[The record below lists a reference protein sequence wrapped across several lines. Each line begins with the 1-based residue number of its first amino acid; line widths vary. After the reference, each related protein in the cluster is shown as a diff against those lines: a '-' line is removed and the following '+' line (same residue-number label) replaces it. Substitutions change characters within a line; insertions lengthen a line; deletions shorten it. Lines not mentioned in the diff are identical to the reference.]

1 MKFLFDL
8 FPLIAF
14 FVAFKLGGI
23 YETATH
29 DFVQQYLSGIV
40 SGGVIQAEQ
49 APWIIATLAGILAT
63 AGMVTYLLARGRKVD
78 GMLWVSLFIFVVFG
92 GASIYL
98 HDDYFLKW
106 KPTLIYWVG
115 ALALLI
121 GQFGFRKNLIRKTME
136 AQVQL
141 PDAVWSQLLG
151 AWIIFFAALGAI
163 NLLVAFVFY
172 KGDMA
177 AWVSFKAFGAT
188 GIFFAFIV
196 AQTLFLA
203 KHIKEDAP

>member
-14 FVAFKLGGI
+14 FAAFKLGGM
-23 YETATH
+23 YEAVTH
-29 DFVQQYLSGIV
+29 DFVQQYLSGFV
-40 SGGVIQAEQ
+40 SGGLIKADQ
-49 APWIIATLAGILAT
+49 APWILATLVGIVAT
-63 AGMVTYLLARGRKVD
+63 ACQVSYLLLRGRKVD
-78 GMLWVSLFIFVVFG
+78 GMLWLSLFIFVVFG

-98 HDDYFLKW
+98 HDDFFLKW
-106 KPTLIYWVG
+106 KPTLIYWLSG
-115 ALALLI
+115 LALLI
-121 GQFGFRKNLIRKTME
+121 AHVGFKKNLIRKTME

-141 PDAVWSQLLG
+141 PDAVWNQLLA
-151 AWIIFFAALGAI
+151 AWIIFFGAI
-163 NLLVAFVFY
+163 GALNLFVAFVLY

-203 KHIKEDAP
+203 KHIKEDA

>member
-14 FVAFKLGGI
+14 FAAFKLGGM

-29 DFVQQYLSGIV
+29 GFVQQYLSGIV
-40 SGGVIQAEQ
+40 SGGVIQPEQ
-49 APWIIATLAGILAT
+49 APWVLATLVGIIATACQ
-63 AGMVTYLLARGRKVD
+63 VSYLLLRGRKVD
-78 GMLWVSLFIFVVFG
+78 GMLWLSLFIFVVFG

-98 HDDYFLKW
+98 HDDFFLKW
-106 KPTLIYWVG
+106 KPTLIYWLSG
-115 ALALLI
+115 LALLI
-121 GQFGFRKNLIRKTME
+121 AHLGFKKNLIRKTME
-136 AQVQL
+136 AQIQL
-141 PDAVWSQLLG
+141 PDAVWNQLLA
-151 AWIIFFAALGAI
+151 AWIIFFGFLGAV
-163 NLLVAFVFY
+163 NLFVAFVLY

-196 AQTLFLA
+196 VQTLFLS
-203 KHIKEDAP
+203 KHIKEDA

>member
-14 FVAFKLGGI
+14 FAAFKLGGM
-23 YETATH
+23 YEAATH
-29 DFVQQYLSGIV
+29 DFVQQYLSGFV
-40 SGGVIQAEQ
+40 SGGLIKADQ
-49 APWIIATLAGILAT
+49 APWILATLVGIVAT
-63 AGMVTYLLARGRKVD
+63 ACQVSYLLLRGRKVD
-78 GMLWVSLFIFVVFG
+78 GMLWLSLFIFVVFG

-98 HDDYFLKW
+98 HDDFFLKW
-106 KPTLIYWVG
+106 KPTLIYWLSG
-115 ALALLI
+115 LALLI
-121 GQFGFRKNLIRKTME
+121 AHVGFKKNLIRKTME

-141 PDAVWSQLLG
+141 PDAVWNQLLA
-151 AWIIFFAALGAI
+151 AWIIFFGAI
-163 NLLVAFVFY
+163 GALNLFVAFVLY

-203 KHIKEDAP
+203 KHIKEDA

>member
-14 FVAFKLGGI
+14 FAAFKLGGM
-23 YETATH
+23 YEASTH
-29 DFVQQYLSGIV
+29 AFVQQYLSGFV
-40 SGGVIQAEQ
+40 SGGLIKADQ
-49 APWIIATLAGILAT
+49 APWILATLVGIVAT
-63 AGMVTYLLARGRKVD
+63 ACQVSYLLLRGRKVD
-78 GMLWVSLFIFVVFG
+78 GMLWLSLFIFVVFG

-98 HDDYFLKW
+98 HDDFFLKW
-106 KPTLIYWVG
+106 KPTLIYWLSG
-115 ALALLI
+115 LALLI
-121 GQFGFRKNLIRKTME
+121 AYVGFKKNLIRKTME

-141 PDAVWSQLLG
+141 PDAVWNQLLA
-151 AWIIFFAALGAI
+151 AWIIFFGAI
-163 NLLVAFVFY
+163 GALNLFVAFVLF

-203 KHIKEDAP
+203 KHIKEDA

>member
-14 FVAFKLGGI
+14 FAAFKLGGR
-23 YETATH
+23 YEAATH
-29 DFVQQYLSGIV
+29 DFVQQYLSGFV
-40 SGGVIQAEQ
+40 SGGLIKADQ
-49 APWIIATLAGILAT
+49 APWILATLVGIVAT
-63 AGMVTYLLARGRKVD
+63 ACQVSYLLLRGRKVD
-78 GMLWVSLFIFVVFG
+78 GMLWLSLFIFVVFG

-98 HDDYFLKW
+98 HDDFFLKW
-106 KPTLIYWVG
+106 KPTLIYWLSG
-115 ALALLI
+115 LALLI
-121 GQFGFRKNLIRKTME
+121 AHVGFKKNLIRKTME

-141 PDAVWSQLLG
+141 PDAVWNQLLA
-151 AWIIFFAALGAI
+151 AWIIFFGAI
-163 NLLVAFVFY
+163 GALNLFVAFVLY

-203 KHIKEDAP
+203 KHIKEDA

>member
-14 FVAFKLGGI
+14 FAAFKLGGM
-23 YETATH
+23 YEAATH
-29 DFVQQYLSGIV
+29 DFVQQYLSGFV
-40 SGGVIQAEQ
+40 SGGLIKADQ
-49 APWIIATLAGILAT
+49 APWILATLVGIVAT
-63 AGMVTYLLARGRKVD
+63 ACQVSYLLLRGRKVD
-78 GMLWVSLFIFVVFG
+78 GMLWLSLFIFVVFG

-98 HDDYFLKW
+98 HDDFFLKW
-106 KPTLIYWVG
+106 KPTLIYWLSG
-115 ALALLI
+115 LALLI
-121 GQFGFRKNLIRKTME
+121 AHVGFKKNLIRKTME

-141 PDAVWSQLLG
+141 PDAVWNQLLA
-151 AWIIFFAALGAI
+151 AWIIFFGAI
-163 NLLVAFVFY
+163 GALNLFVAFVLY
-172 KGDMA
+172 KDDMA

-203 KHIKEDAP
+203 KHIKEDA

>member
-14 FVAFKLGGI
+14 FAAFKLGGM

-40 SGGVIQAEQ
+40 SGGVIQPEQ
-49 APWIIATLAGILAT
+49 APWVLATLVGIIATACQ
-63 AGMVTYLLARGRKVD
+63 VSYLLLRGRKVD
-78 GMLWVSLFIFVVFG
+78 GMLWLSLFIFVVFG

-98 HDDYFLKW
+98 HDDFFLKW
-106 KPTLIYWVG
+106 KPTLIYWLSG
-115 ALALLI
+115 LALLI
-121 GQFGFRKNLIRKTME
+121 AHVGFRKNLIRKTME

-141 PDAVWSQLLG
+141 PDAVWNQLLA
-151 AWIIFFAALGAI
+151 AWIIFFGAI
-163 NLLVAFVFY
+163 GALNLFVAFVLY

-196 AQTLFLA
+196 AQTLFLS
-203 KHIKEDAP
+203 KHIKEDA

>member
-14 FVAFKLGGI
+14 FAAFKLGGM
-23 YETATH
+23 YEAATH
-29 DFVQQYLSGIV
+29 DFVQQYLSGFV
-40 SGGVIQAEQ
+40 SGGLIKADQ
-49 APWIIATLAGILAT
+49 APWILATLVGIVAT
-63 AGMVTYLLARGRKVD
+63 ACQVSYLLLRGRKVD
-78 GMLWVSLFIFVVFG
+78 GMLWLSLFIFVVFG

-98 HDDYFLKW
+98 HDDFFLKW
-106 KPTLIYWVG
+106 KPTLIYWLSG
-115 ALALLI
+115 LALLI
-121 GQFGFRKNLIRKTME
+121 AYVVFKKNLIRKTME

-141 PDAVWSQLLG
+141 PDAVWNQLLA
-151 AWIIFFAALGAI
+151 AWIIFFGAI
-163 NLLVAFVFY
+163 GALNLFVAFVLY

-203 KHIKEDAP
+203 KHIKEDA

>member
-14 FVAFKLGGI
+14 FAAFKLGGM
-23 YETATH
+23 YEAATH
-29 DFVQQYLSGIV
+29 DFVQQYLSGFV
-40 SGGVIQAEQ
+40 SGGLIKADQ
-49 APWIIATLAGILAT
+49 APWILATLVGIVAT
-63 AGMVTYLLARGRKVD
+63 ACQVSYLLLRGRKVD
-78 GMLWVSLFIFVVFG
+78 GMLWLSLFIFVVFG

-98 HDDYFLKW
+98 HDDFFLKW
-106 KPTLIYWVG
+106 KPTLIYWLSG
-115 ALALLI
+115 LALLI
-121 GQFGFRKNLIRKTME
+121 AHVGFKKNLIRKTME

-141 PDAVWSQLLG
+141 PEVVWNQLLA
-151 AWIIFFAALGAI
+151 AWIIFFGALGAL
-163 NLLVAFVFY
+163 NLFVAFVLY

-203 KHIKEDAP
+203 KHIKEDA

>member
-14 FVAFKLGGI
+14 FAAFKLGGM
-23 YETATH
+23 YEAATH
-29 DFVQQYLSGIV
+29 DFVQQYLSGFV
-40 SGGVIQAEQ
+40 SGGLIKADQ
-49 APWIIATLAGILAT
+49 APWILATLVGIVAT
-63 AGMVTYLLARGRKVD
+63 ACQVSYLLLRGRKVD
-78 GMLWVSLFIFVVFG
+78 GMLWLSLFIFVVFG

-98 HDDYFLKW
+98 HDDFFLKW
-106 KPTLIYWVG
+106 KPTLIYWLSG
-115 ALALLI
+115 LALLI
-121 GQFGFRKNLIRKTME
+121 AHVGFKKNLIRKTME

-141 PDAVWSQLLG
+141 PDTVWNQLLA
-151 AWIIFFAALGAI
+151 AWIIFFGAI
-163 NLLVAFVFY
+163 GALNLFVAFVLY

-203 KHIKEDAP
+203 KHIKEDA

>member
-14 FVAFKLGGI
+14 FAAFKLGGM

-29 DFVQQYLSGIV
+29 DFVQRYLSGIV
-40 SGGVIQAEQ
+40 SGGVIQPEQ
-49 APWIIATLAGILAT
+49 APWVLATLVGIIATACQ
-63 AGMVTYLLARGRKVD
+63 VSYLLLRGRKVD
-78 GMLWVSLFIFVVFG
+78 GMLWLSLFIFVVFG

-98 HDDYFLKW
+98 HDDFFLKW
-106 KPTLIYWVG
+106 KPTLIYWLSG
-115 ALALLI
+115 LALLI
-121 GQFGFRKNLIRKTME
+121 AHVGFKKNLIRKTME

-141 PDAVWSQLLG
+141 PDAVWNQLLA
-151 AWIIFFAALGAI
+151 AWIIFFGAI
-163 NLLVAFVFY
+163 GALNLFVAFVLY

-196 AQTLFLA
+196 AQTLFLS
-203 KHIKEDAP
+203 KHIKEDA

>member
-14 FVAFKLGGI
+14 FAAFKLGGV
-23 YETATH
+23 YEAATH
-29 DFVQQYLSGIV
+29 DFVQQYLSGFV
-40 SGGVIQAEQ
+40 SGGLIKADQ
-49 APWIIATLAGILAT
+49 APWILATLVGIVAT
-63 AGMVTYLLARGRKVD
+63 ACQVSYLLLRGRKVD
-78 GMLWVSLFIFVVFG
+78 GMLWLSLFIFVVFG

-98 HDDYFLKW
+98 HDDFFLKW
-106 KPTLIYWVG
+106 KPTLIYWLSG
-115 ALALLI
+115 LALLI
-121 GQFGFRKNLIRKTME
+121 AHVGFKKNLIRKTME

-141 PDAVWSQLLG
+141 PDAVWNQLLA
-151 AWIIFFAALGAI
+151 AWIIFFGAI
-163 NLLVAFVFY
+163 GALNLFVAFVLY

-196 AQTLFLA
+196 AQTLFLS
-203 KHIKEDAP
+203 KHIKEDA

>member
-14 FVAFKLGGI
+14 FAAFKLGGM
-23 YETATH
+23 YEAATH
-29 DFVQQYLSGIV
+29 DFVQQYLSGFV
-40 SGGVIQAEQ
+40 SGGLIKADQ
-49 APWIIATLAGILAT
+49 APWILATLVGIVAT
-63 AGMVTYLLARGRKVD
+63 ACQVSYLLLRGRKVD
-78 GMLWVSLFIFVVFG
+78 GMLWLSLFIFVVFG

-98 HDDYFLKW
+98 HDDFFLKW
-106 KPTLIYWVG
+106 KPTLIYWLSG
-115 ALALLI
+115 LALLI
-121 GQFGFRKNLIRKTME
+121 AHVGFKKNLIRKTME

-141 PDAVWSQLLG
+141 PEAVWNQLLA
-151 AWIIFFAALGAI
+151 AWIIFFGAI
-163 NLLVAFVFY
+163 GALNLFVAFVLY

-203 KHIKEDAP
+203 KHIKEDA

>member
-14 FVAFKLGGI
+14 FAAFKLGGM
-23 YETATH
+23 YEAATH
-29 DFVQQYLSGIV
+29 DFVQQYLSGFV
-40 SGGVIQAEQ
+40 SGGLIKADQ
-49 APWIIATLAGILAT
+49 APWILATLVGIVAT
-63 AGMVTYLLARGRKVD
+63 ACQVSYLLLRGRKVD
-78 GMLWVSLFIFVVFG
+78 GMLWLSLFIFVVFG

-98 HDDYFLKW
+98 HDDFFLKW
-106 KPTLIYWVG
+106 KPTLIYWLSG
-115 ALALLI
+115 LALLI
-121 GQFGFRKNLIRKTME
+121 AHVGFKKNMIRKTME

-141 PDAVWSQLLG
+141 TDAVWNQLLA
-151 AWIIFFAALGAI
+151 AWIIFFGVIGAL
-163 NLLVAFVFY
+163 NLFVAFVLY

-203 KHIKEDAP
+203 KHIKEDA

>member
-14 FVAFKLGGI
+14 FAAFKLGGM
-23 YETATH
+23 YEAATH
-29 DFVQQYLSGIV
+29 DFVQQYLSGFV
-40 SGGVIQAEQ
+40 SGGLIKADQ
-49 APWIIATLAGILAT
+49 APWILATLVGIIATACQ
-63 AGMVTYLLARGRKVD
+63 VSYLLLRGRKVD
-78 GMLWVSLFIFVVFG
+78 GMLWLSLFIFVVFG

-98 HDDYFLKW
+98 HDDFFLKW
-106 KPTLIYWVG
+106 KPTLIYWLSG
-115 ALALLI
+115 LALLI
-121 GQFGFRKNLIRKTME
+121 AHVGFKKNLIRKTME

-141 PDAVWSQLLG
+141 PDAVWNQLLA
-151 AWIIFFAALGAI
+151 AWIIFFGAI
-163 NLLVAFVFY
+163 GALNLFVAFVLY

-203 KHIKEDAP
+203 KHIKEDA

>member
-14 FVAFKLGGI
+14 FAAFKLGGM
-23 YETATH
+23 YEAATH
-29 DFVQQYLSGIV
+29 DFVQQYLSGFV
-40 SGGVIQAEQ
+40 SGGLIKADQ
-49 APWIIATLAGILAT
+49 APWILATLVGIVAT
-63 AGMVTYLLARGRKVD
+63 ACQVSYLLLRGRKVD
-78 GMLWVSLFIFVVFG
+78 GMLWLSLFIFVVFG

-98 HDDYFLKW
+98 HDDFFLKW
-106 KPTLIYWVG
+106 KPTLIYWLSG
-115 ALALLI
+115 LALLI
-121 GQFGFRKNLIRKTME
+121 AHVGFKKNLIRKTME

-141 PDAVWSQLLG
+141 PDAVWNQLLA
-151 AWIIFFAALGAI
+151 AWIIFFGAI
-163 NLLVAFVFY
+163 GALNLFVAFVLY

-188 GIFFAFIV
+188 GIFFAFIL

-203 KHIKEDAP
+203 KHIKEDE

>member
-14 FVAFKLGGI
+14 FAAFKLGGM
-23 YETATH
+23 YEAATH
-29 DFVQQYLSGIV
+29 DFVQQYLSGFV
-40 SGGVIQAEQ
+40 SGGLIKADQ
-49 APWIIATLAGILAT
+49 APWILATLVGIIATACQ
-63 AGMVTYLLARGRKVD
+63 VSYLLLRGRKVD
-78 GMLWVSLFIFVVFG
+78 GMLWLSLFIFVVFG

-98 HDDYFLKW
+98 HDDFFLKW
-106 KPTLIYWVG
+106 KPTLIYWLSG
-115 ALALLI
+115 LALLI
-121 GQFGFRKNLIRKTME
+121 AHVVFKKNLIRKTME

-141 PDAVWSQLLG
+141 PDAIWNQLLA
-151 AWIIFFAALGAI
+151 AWIIFFGAI
-163 NLLVAFVFY
+163 GALNLFVAFVLY

-203 KHIKEDAP
+203 KHIKEDA

>member
-14 FVAFKLGGI
+14 FAAFKLGGM
-23 YETATH
+23 YEAATH
-29 DFVQQYLSGIV
+29 DFVQQYLSGFV
-40 SGGVIQAEQ
+40 SGGLIKAEQ
-49 APWIIATLAGILAT
+49 APWILATLVGIVAT
-63 AGMVTYLLARGRKVD
+63 ACQVSYLLLRGRKVD
-78 GMLWVSLFIFVVFG
+78 GMLWLSLFIFVVFG

-98 HDDYFLKW
+98 HDDFFLKW
-106 KPTLIYWVG
+106 KPTLIYWLSG
-115 ALALLI
+115 LALLI
-121 GQFGFRKNLIRKTME
+121 AHVGFKKNLIRKTME

-141 PDAVWSQLLG
+141 PDAVWNQLLA
-151 AWIIFFAALGAI
+151 AWIIFFGAI
-163 NLLVAFVFY
+163 GALNLFVAFVLY

-203 KHIKEDAP
+203 KHIKEDA

>member
-14 FVAFKLGGI
+14 FAAFKLGGM
-23 YETATH
+23 YEAATH
-29 DFVQQYLSGIV
+29 DFVQQYLSGFV
-40 SGGVIQAEQ
+40 SGGLIKADQ
-49 APWIIATLAGILAT
+49 APWILATLVGIIATACQ
-63 AGMVTYLLARGRKVD
+63 VSYLLLRGRKVD
-78 GMLWVSLFIFVVFG
+78 GMLWLSLFIFVVFG

-98 HDDYFLKW
+98 HDDFFLKW
-106 KPTLIYWVG
+106 KPTLIYWLSG
-115 ALALLI
+115 LALLI
-121 GQFGFRKNLIRKTME
+121 AHVGFKKNLIRKTME

-141 PDAVWSQLLG
+141 PDAVWKQLLA
-151 AWIIFFAALGAI
+151 AWIIFFGLLGAL
-163 NLLVAFVFY
+163 NLFVAFVLY

-196 AQTLFLA
+196 AQTLFLS
-203 KHIKEDAP
+203 KHIKEDA

>member
-14 FVAFKLGGI
+14 FAAFKLGGM

-40 SGGVIQAEQ
+40 SGGVIQPEQ
-49 APWIIATLAGILAT
+49 APWVLATLVGIIATACQ
-63 AGMVTYLLARGRKVD
+63 VSYLLLRGRKVD
-78 GMLWVSLFIFVVFG
+78 GMLWLSLFIFVVFG

-98 HDDYFLKW
+98 HDDFFLKW
-106 KPTLIYWVG
+106 KPTLIYWLSG
-115 ALALLI
+115 LALLVAHV
-121 GQFGFRKNLIRKTME
+121 GFKKNLIRKTME

-141 PDAVWSQLLG
+141 PDAVWNQLLA
-151 AWIIFFAALGAI
+151 AWIIFFGAI
-163 NLLVAFVFY
+163 GALNLFVAFVLY

-196 AQTLFLA
+196 AQTLFLS
-203 KHIKEDAP
+203 KHIKEDA

>member
-14 FVAFKLGGI
+14 FAAFKLGGM
-23 YETATH
+23 YEAATH
-29 DFVQQYLSGIV
+29 DFVQQYLSGFV
-40 SGGVIQAEQ
+40 SGGLIKADQ
-49 APWIIATLAGILAT
+49 APWILATLVGIIATACQ
-63 AGMVTYLLARGRKVD
+63 VSYLLLRGRKVD
-78 GMLWVSLFIFVVFG
+78 GMLWLSLFIFVVFG

-98 HDDYFLKW
+98 HDDFFLKW
-106 KPTLIYWVG
+106 KPTLIYWLSG
-115 ALALLI
+115 LALLI
-121 GQFGFRKNLIRKTME
+121 AHVGFKKNLIRKTME

-141 PDAVWSQLLG
+141 PDAVWNQLLA
-151 AWIIFFAALGAI
+151 AWIIFFGAI
-163 NLLVAFVFY
+163 GALNLFVAFVLY

-196 AQTLFLA
+196 LQTLFLA
-203 KHIKEDAP
+203 KHIKEDA

>member
-14 FVAFKLGGI
+14 FAAFKLGGM
-23 YETATH
+23 YEAATH
-29 DFVQQYLSGIV
+29 DFVQQYLSGFV
-40 SGGVIQAEQ
+40 SGGLIKADQ
-49 APWIIATLAGILAT
+49 APWILATLVGIVAT
-63 AGMVTYLLARGRKVD
+63 ACQVSYLLLRGRKVD
-78 GMLWVSLFIFVVFG
+78 GMLWLSLFIFVVFG

-98 HDDYFLKW
+98 HDDFFLKW
-106 KPTLIYWVG
+106 KPTLIYWLSG
-115 ALALLI
+115 LALLI
-121 GQFGFRKNLIRKTME
+121 AQVGFKKNLIRKTME

-141 PDAVWSQLLG
+141 PEVVWNQLLA
-151 AWIIFFAALGAI
+151 AWIIFFGAI
-163 NLLVAFVFY
+163 GALNLFVAFVLY

-203 KHIKEDAP
+203 KHIKEDA

>member
-14 FVAFKLGGI
+14 FAAFKLGGM
-23 YETATH
+23 YEAATH
-29 DFVQQYLSGIV
+29 DFVQQYLSGFV
-40 SGGVIQAEQ
+40 SGGLIKADQ
-49 APWIIATLAGILAT
+49 APWILATLVGIVAT
-63 AGMVTYLLARGRKVD
+63 ACHVSYLLLRGRKVD
-78 GMLWVSLFIFVVFG
+78 GMLWLSLFIFVVFG

-98 HDDYFLKW
+98 HDDFFLKW
-106 KPTLIYWVG
+106 KPTLIYWLSG
-115 ALALLI
+115 LALLI
-121 GQFGFRKNLIRKTME
+121 AHVGFKKNLIRKTME

-141 PDAVWSQLLG
+141 PDAVWNQLLA
-151 AWIIFFAALGAI
+151 AWIIFFGAI
-163 NLLVAFVFY
+163 GALNLFVAFVLY

-203 KHIKEDAP
+203 KHIKEDA

>member
-14 FVAFKLGGI
+14 FAAFKLGGM
-23 YETATH
+23 YEAATH
-29 DFVQQYLSGIV
+29 DFVQQYLSGFV
-40 SGGVIQAEQ
+40 SGGLIKADQ
-49 APWIIATLAGILAT
+49 APWILATLVGIIATACQ
-63 AGMVTYLLARGRKVD
+63 VSYLLLRGRKVD
-78 GMLWVSLFIFVVFG
+78 GMLWLSLFIFVVFG

-98 HDDYFLKW
+98 HDDFFLKW
-106 KPTLIYWVG
+106 KPTLIYWLSG
-115 ALALLI
+115 LALLI
-121 GQFGFRKNLIRKTME
+121 AYVGFKKNLIRKTME

-141 PDAVWSQLLG
+141 PDAVWDQLLA
-151 AWIIFFAALGAI
+151 AWIIFFGAI
-163 NLLVAFVFY
+163 GALNLFVAFVLY

-203 KHIKEDAP
+203 KHIKEDA

>member
-14 FVAFKLGGI
+14 FAAFKLGGM

-49 APWIIATLAGILAT
+49 APWVLATLVGIIATACQ
-63 AGMVTYLLARGRKVD
+63 VSYLLLRGRKVD
-78 GMLWVSLFIFVVFG
+78 GMLWLSLFIFVVFG

-98 HDDYFLKW
+98 HDDFFLKW
-106 KPTLIYWVG
+106 KPTLIYWLSG
-115 ALALLI
+115 LALLI
-121 GQFGFRKNLIRKTME
+121 AHVGFKKNLIRKTME

-141 PDAVWSQLLG
+141 PDAVWNQLLA
-151 AWIIFFAALGAI
+151 AWIIFFGAI
-163 NLLVAFVFY
+163 GALNLFVAFVLY

-196 AQTLFLA
+196 AQTLFLS
-203 KHIKEDAP
+203 KHIKEDA

>member
-14 FVAFKLGGI
+14 FAAFKLGGM
-23 YETATH
+23 YEAATH
-29 DFVQQYLSGIV
+29 DFVQQYLSGFV
-40 SGGVIQAEQ
+40 SGGLIKADQ
-49 APWIIATLAGILAT
+49 APWILATLVGIVAT
-63 AGMVTYLLARGRKVD
+63 ACQVSYLLLRGRKVD
-78 GMLWVSLFIFVVFG
+78 GMLWLSLFIFVVFG

-98 HDDYFLKW
+98 HDDFFLKW
-106 KPTLIYWVG
+106 KPTLIYWLSG
-115 ALALLI
+115 LALLI
-121 GQFGFRKNLIRKTME
+121 AHVGFKKNLIRKTME

-141 PDAVWSQLLG
+141 PDAVWNQLLA
-151 AWIIFFAALGAI
+151 AWIIFFGAI
-163 NLLVAFVFY
+163 GALNLFVAFVLY

-196 AQTLFLA
+196 LQTLFLA
-203 KHIKEDAP
+203 KHIKEDA

>member
-14 FVAFKLGGI
+14 FAAFKLGGM
-23 YETATH
+23 YEAATH
-29 DFVQQYLSGIV
+29 DFVQQYLSGFV
-40 SGGVIQAEQ
+40 SGGLIKADQ
-49 APWIIATLAGILAT
+49 APWILATLVGIVAT
-63 AGMVTYLLARGRKVD
+63 ACQVSYLLLRGRKVD
-78 GMLWVSLFIFVVFG
+78 GMLWLSLFIFVVFG

-98 HDDYFLKW
+98 HDDFFLKW
-106 KPTLIYWVG
+106 KPTLIYWLSG
-115 ALALLI
+115 LALLI
-121 GQFGFRKNLIRKTME
+121 AHVGFKKNLIRKTME

-141 PDAVWSQLLG
+141 PDAVWNQLLA
-151 AWIIFFAALGAI
+151 AWIIFFGAI
-163 NLLVAFVFY
+163 GVLNLFVAFVLY

-203 KHIKEDAP
+203 KHIKEDA

>member
-14 FVAFKLGGI
+14 FAAFKLGGM
-23 YETATH
+23 YEAATH
-29 DFVQQYLSGIV
+29 DFVQQYLSGFV
-40 SGGVIQAEQ
+40 SGGLIKADQ
-49 APWIIATLAGILAT
+49 APWILATLVGIIATACQ
-63 AGMVTYLLARGRKVD
+63 VSYLLLRGRKVD
-78 GMLWVSLFIFVVFG
+78 GMLWLSLFIFVVFG

-98 HDDYFLKW
+98 HDDFFLKW
-106 KPTLIYWVG
+106 KPTLIYWLSG
-115 ALALLI
+115 LALLI
-121 GQFGFRKNLIRKTME
+121 AHVGFKKNLIRKTME

-141 PDAVWSQLLG
+141 PEAVWNQLLA
-151 AWIIFFAALGAI
+151 AWIIFFGAI
-163 NLLVAFVFY
+163 GALNLFVAFVLH

-203 KHIKEDAP
+203 KHIKEDA

>member
-14 FVAFKLGGI
+14 FAAFKLGGM
-23 YETATH
+23 YEAATH
-29 DFVQQYLSGIV
+29 DFVQQYLSGFV
-40 SGGVIQAEQ
+40 SGGLIKADQ
-49 APWIIATLAGILAT
+49 APWILATLVGIVAT
-63 AGMVTYLLARGRKVD
+63 ACQVSYLLLRGRKVD
-78 GMLWVSLFIFVVFG
+78 GMLWLSLFIFVVFG

-98 HDDYFLKW
+98 HDDFFLKW
-106 KPTLIYWVG
+106 KPTLIYWLSG
-115 ALALLI
+115 LALLI
-121 GQFGFRKNLIRKTME
+121 AHVGFKKNLIRKTME

-141 PDAVWSQLLG
+141 PDAVWKQLLA
-151 AWIIFFAALGAI
+151 AWIIFFGLLGAL
-163 NLLVAFVFY
+163 NLFVAFVLY
-172 KGDMA
+172 QGDMA

-203 KHIKEDAP
+203 KHIKEDA

>member
-14 FVAFKLGGI
+14 FAAFKLGGM
-23 YETATH
+23 YEAATH
-29 DFVQQYLSGIV
+29 DFVQQYLSGFV
-40 SGGVIQAEQ
+40 SGGLIKADQ
-49 APWIIATLAGILAT
+49 APWILATLVGIIATACQ
-63 AGMVTYLLARGRKVD
+63 VSYLLLRGRKVD
-78 GMLWVSLFIFVVFG
+78 GMLWLSLFIFVVFG

-98 HDDYFLKW
+98 HDDFFLKW
-106 KPTLIYWVG
+106 KPTLIYWLSG
-115 ALALLI
+115 LALLI
-121 GQFGFRKNLIRKTME
+121 AHVGFKKNLIRKTME

-141 PDAVWSQLLG
+141 PDAVWNQLLA
-151 AWIIFFAALGAI
+151 AWIIFFGLLGAL
-163 NLLVAFVFY
+163 NLFVAFVLY
-172 KGDMA
+172 QGDMA

-203 KHIKEDAP
+203 KHIKEDA

>member
-14 FVAFKLGGI
+14 FAAFKLGGM
-23 YETATH
+23 YEAATH
-29 DFVQQYLSGIV
+29 DFVQQYLSGFV
-40 SGGVIQAEQ
+40 SGGLIKADQ
-49 APWIIATLAGILAT
+49 APWILATLVGIVAT
-63 AGMVTYLLARGRKVD
+63 ACQVSYLLLRGRKVD
-78 GMLWVSLFIFVVFG
+78 GMLWLSLFIFVVFG

-98 HDDYFLKW
+98 HDDFFLKW
-106 KPTLIYWVG
+106 KPTLIYWLSG
-115 ALALLI
+115 LALLI
-121 GQFGFRKNLIRKTME
+121 ANVGFKKNLIRKTME

-141 PDAVWSQLLG
+141 PDAVWNQLLA
-151 AWIIFFAALGAI
+151 AWIIFFGAI
-163 NLLVAFVFY
+163 GALNLFVAFVLY

-203 KHIKEDAP
+203 KHIKEDA

>member
-14 FVAFKLGGI
+14 FAAFKLGGM
-23 YETATH
+23 YEAATH
-29 DFVQQYLSGIV
+29 DFVQQYLSGFV
-40 SGGVIQAEQ
+40 SGGLIKADQ
-49 APWIIATLAGILAT
+49 APWILATLVGIIATACQ
-63 AGMVTYLLARGRKVD
+63 VSYLLLRGRKVD
-78 GMLWVSLFIFVVFG
+78 GMLWLSLFIFVVFG

-98 HDDYFLKW
+98 HDDFFLKW
-106 KPTLIYWVG
+106 KPTLIYWLSG
-115 ALALLI
+115 LALLLAHAR
-121 GQFGFRKNLIRKTME
+121 FNKNLIRKTME

-141 PDAVWSQLLG
+141 PDAVWNQLLA
-151 AWIIFFAALGAI
+151 AWIIFFGAI
-163 NLLVAFVFY
+163 GALNLFVAFVLY

-203 KHIKEDAP
+203 KHIKEDA